1 MNDRNRIAA
10 LPQGTQLG
18 PWLFV
23 LMINDLD
30 TNAQEWKYVDDTTVS
45 EVVVKGRESH
55 AQAIANRL
63 IDWSRENR
71 VQLNANKFKELRL
84 SFAKVQRVFDP
95 VIIEGKE
102 VELVTS
108 TKLLGLTIANDLTW
122 NDHVT
127 EITKKASKR
136 LYFLTQLK
144 SAGVPK
150 QDLALFY
157 LSCVR
162 SVIDYAAPVF
172 LTVSPKKLKE
182 RAGTAREKSNINNNL
197 RKVQ

>member
-1 MNDRNRIAA
+1 MRILYVYSYINRVI
-10 LPQGTQLG
+10 
-18 PWLFV
+18 
-23 LMINDLD
+23 
-30 TNAQEWKYVDDTTVS
+30 EC
-45 EVVVKGRESH
+45 
-55 AQAIANRL
+55 
-63 IDWSRENR
+63 SRENG
-71 VQLNANKFKELRL
+71 VQLNAKELRI
-84 SFAKVQRVFDP
+84 SFAKEQRVFDP

-144 SAGVPK
+144 RAGVPK

-157 LSCVR
+157 VSCVR

-172 LTVSPKKLKE
+172 FNGLPQYLEKELVRLGIIGVGVPPGSANPDPISDHKMSFSHPFSDLAAKKLYFIITWIRTGK
-182 RAGTAREKSNINNNL
+182 KC
-197 RKVQ
+197 